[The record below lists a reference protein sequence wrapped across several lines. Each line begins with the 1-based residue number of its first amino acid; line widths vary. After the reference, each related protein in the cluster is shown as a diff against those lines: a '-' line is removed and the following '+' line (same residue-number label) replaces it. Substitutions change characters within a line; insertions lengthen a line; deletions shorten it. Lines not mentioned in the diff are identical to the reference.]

1 MTFDAAQ
8 KMQEAQS
15 LHQQGQLDLAKSIY
29 EEILSHQPQNADALH
44 FLGLLYHQKKENDR
58 ALSLM
63 EQSLQLSPDNPI
75 YFANCGMVHKA
86 KGGYQRALA
95 CYDRSL
101 ELNSDS
107 ARTRTNRGNVLAS
120 LGLFS
125 EALLEHEKALQLDP
139 GLPEIY
145 NNQGSALQSL
155 RRFEESLSSYQR
167 AIELNPLYAEAY
179 LNRGIAQKSLGQNH
193 LAMESFKRAIQL
205 SQNNPRLFHARADLY
220 FDGGFLSE
228 ALQDY
233 EKVLALESD
242 AEGALGNLMFVKR
255 RLCLWDGFA
264 QDYSRLEKLVCVDH
278 QRTIP
283 WAFLSYTDSLR
294 VLQQVNELEARVFK
308 LPVEQQVQEVVP
320 FSAPIA
326 KSKIRIAY
334 CSPDFKE
341 HPVGYLFIGLLE
353 AHNREAFEFI
363 GVSLGPPVTDDL
375 RRRFQDSFDRFIDAH
390 TLTDLEVANLL
401 RREQVDILVDLAGW
415 TTNFRMGIFAHRG
428 APVQVNF
435 LGYASTTGLK
445 EMDYMIADHVV
456 IPKGSESFYTEKV
469 VRLPCYLPRD
479 EKKFPSARRFR
490 REKEGLPYR
499 GFVFCCFNNSYKF
512 NAEVFDSWARILL
525 AVPQSS
531 LWLSVQS
538 PAVAKNLTQE
548 LAKRGI
554 QESRCVFAQRLDR
567 VEDHLARHE
576 LADLFLDTFP
586 YNAHTTASDALW
598 SGLPVLTR
606 AGESFASR
614 VAASLLTALG
624 LTELIVQTP
633 AEYEAKAIELATQP
647 KKLREIK
654 AHLEERKTQSSVFK
668 MKRFAENIEAAYR
681 AMVARYLAGQ
691 SPDNIEIKE

>member
-29 EEILSHQPQNADALH
+29 EEILSRQPQNADALH

-86 KGGYQRALA
+86 KGDYRRALA

-139 GLPEIY
+139 RLPEIY
-145 NNQGSALQSL
+145 NNQGGALQSL

-233 EKVLALESD
+233 EKVLALEPD

-294 VLQQVNELEARVFK
+294 VLQQVNELEAQVFK
-308 LPVEQQVQEVVP
+308 LPVEQEAPQVVP
-320 FSAPIA
+320 FSTPVA
-326 KSKIRIAY
+326 KPKIRIAY
-334 CSPDFKE
+334 CSPDFKN

-353 AHNREAFEFI
+353 AHNREAFELI

-375 RRRFQDSFDRFIDAH
+375 RRRFQDS
-390 TLTDLEVANLL
+390 
-401 RREQVDILVDLAGW
+401 
-415 TTNFRMGIFAHRG
+415 
-428 APVQVNF
+428 
-435 LGYASTTGLK
+435 
-445 EMDYMIADHVV
+445 
-456 IPKGSESFYTEKV
+456 
-469 VRLPCYLPRD
+469 
-479 EKKFPSARRFR
+479 
-490 REKEGLPYR
+490 
-499 GFVFCCFNNSYKF
+499 
-512 NAEVFDSWARILL
+512 
-525 AVPQSS
+525 
-531 LWLSVQS
+531 
-538 PAVAKNLTQE
+538 
-548 LAKRGI
+548 
-554 QESRCVFAQRLDR
+554 
-567 VEDHLARHE
+567 
-576 LADLFLDTFP
+576 
-586 YNAHTTASDALW
+586 
-598 SGLPVLTR
+598 
-606 AGESFASR
+606 
-614 VAASLLTALG
+614 
-624 LTELIVQTP
+624 
-633 AEYEAKAIELATQP
+633 
-647 KKLREIK
+647 
-654 AHLEERKTQSSVFK
+654 
-668 MKRFAENIEAAYR
+668 
-681 AMVARYLAGQ
+681 
-691 SPDNIEIKE
+691 